1 MSSTPLHGRGASD
14 NPPNRFVPITLSR
27 DEWRDPEDP
36 LPHTR
41 LLRDSSRSILTY
53 NDSPD
58 VGFDVGINP
67 YRGCEHGCAYCY
79 ARPYHEYLGFS
90 AGLDFET
97 NILVK
102 ERAPELPQE
111 ALESPKWQPQVIGMS
126 GVTDPYQPIERRL
139 GITRACLEVLARYRN
154 PVSVITKNYLVTRDI
169 DLLAELARYR
179 AAAVAI
185 SVTTVENSRQ
195 RTMEPRTSTPER
207 RLAAIARLAEAGI
220 PVGVF
225 VAPVIPGLTDHEI
238 PAILDAAARA
248 GAGFAGYIML
258 RLPHGVKELFETWLE
273 QHTPDRKDK
282 VLNRVRAMRGGR
294 LNDPRFATRGR
305 GEGPFA
311 QQIRRLFAVSC
322 ARSGLARRSPR
333 LSARSFR
340 PGGGN
345 QLGLFESTSA

>member
-1 MSSTPLHGRGASD
+1 MSSTPLRGRGASD
-14 NPPNRFVPITLSR
+14 NPPNRFTPISASR
-27 DEWRDPEDP
+27 GGWTDCEDP
-36 LPHTR
+36 LPRTR
-41 LLRDSSRSILTY
+41 LLRDRSRSILTY
-53 NDSPD
+53 NNSPD
-58 VGFDVGINP
+58 VGFAVGINP

-102 ERAPELPQE
+102 ERAPELLQA
-111 ALESPKWQPQVIGMS
+111 ALTSPKWQPQVIGMS

-139 GITRACLEVLARYRN
+139 GITRACLEVLARCRN
-154 PVSVITKNYLVTRDI
+154 PVSVITKNHLVTRDI
-169 DLLAELARYR
+169 DVLAELARHR

-185 SVTTVENSRQ
+185 SITTLENSLQ
-195 RTMEPRTSTPER
+195 RTLEPRTSTPER
-207 RLAAIARLAEAGI
+207 RLAAITRLAGSGI

-238 PAILDAAARA
+238 AAILEAAAAA
-248 GAGFAGYIML
+248 GASFAGYIML

-273 QHTPDRKDK
+273 QHFPDRKDK

-294 LNDPRFATRGR
+294 LNDPRFMTRGK

-311 QQIRRLFAVSC
+311 EQVRRLFAVSC
-322 ARSGLARRSPR
+322 DRSGLRRSAPR

-340 PGGGN
+340 SGEAS
-345 QLGLFESTSA
+345 QLGLFDSLAR

>member
-1 MSSTPLHGRGASD
+1 MSSIPLRGRGASD
-14 NPPNRFVPITLSR
+14 NPPNRFAPITLSR
-27 DEWRDPEDP
+27 DGWRDPEDP
-36 LPHTR
+36 LPRTR
-41 LLRDSSRSILTY
+41 LLRDRSRSILSH

-102 ERAPELPQE
+102 ERAPELLQE
-111 ALESPKWQPQVIGMS
+111 ALASSRWRPRVIGMS
-126 GVTDPYQPIERRL
+126 GVTDPYQPVERRL
-139 GITRACLEVLARYRN
+139 GITRACLEVLARFRN

-169 DLLAELARYR
+169 DLLAQLARHR

-185 SVTTVENSRQ
+185 SITTLENGLQ

-207 RLAAIARLAEAGI
+207 RLAAIGRLAKGGI

-248 GAGFAGYIML
+248 GAEFAGYIML
-258 RLPHGVKELFETWLE
+258 RLPHGVKDLFESWLE
-273 QHTPDRKDK
+273 QHAPDRKDK
-282 VLNRVRAMRGGR
+282 VLNRIRAVRDGR
-294 LNDPRFATRGR
+294 LNDPRFAKRGR

-311 QQIRRLFAVSC
+311 EQVRRLFAVSC
-322 ARSGLARRSPR
+322 DRAGMARSAPR
-333 LSARSFR
+333 LSTRSFR
-340 PGGGN
+340 RGGGT
-345 QLGLFESTSA
+345 QLGLFEPAPV